1 MSAPA
6 HALLMAAEQALA
18 RLDMAHALELAERAV
33 ALGRSAEHRQ
43 ALGWALM
50 VLARIQAGTGGHHLV
65 NAYAHAL
72 EAYEL
77 LGERGDVERQ
87 LMALNVCAMIR
98 WEAGDSREAI
108 QWLDQGI
115 GAARQHGLR
124 TPWVK
129 MLRNM
134 AVLLSEGGQQLE
146 AIRCCDEAIAVL
158 HERPQQDGQIGVFL
172 AQKAQIRVE
181 LAERMAAQGVA
192 QPEIDRV
199 RAQAAAEMPA
209 LPTPDDDHP
218 YFFKHSQLGHS
229 MPPLLKLGLWP
240 QARQATASYSRFE
253 MHLGGRGR
261 RMAYSALGLWHRHR
275 GRTGRAIVYMQRAI
289 ECAKRAGDG
298 QDLDE
303 FTQEIEQLHAQAG
316 DFRSALEAHH
326 VLLRRRT
333 AKVAAEHALRA
344 RLSVVQHES
353 MRRSQVVRDAQSHE
367 QRLAVIGRLIAQ
379 THHALHAPVV
389 RVAQL
394 IDQARGDGDC
404 LADTEPDT
412 FRRILV
418 ATIGQ
423 IDAASVLISQL
434 RLYSYRSASQASMVS
449 LRSALQEAWG
459 GMAAL
464 MGGNASRPMHFD
476 GHREARVWCDAQ
488 RLGIMFQVLFIE
500 LMRQPQ
506 MRDSGAAVRA
516 LMQTGGDHGV
526 RVHITWQAAREGS
539 IEGSPVAEEAWPLGM
554 LLCKSIV
561 AEMHGRLHI
570 MGNAGDLSCFELELP
585 QADALQGP
593 ALPRSLKTSA
603 PSGDTCIAAAL
614 PHRGIVLQPG
624 GTKKA

>member
-158 HERPQQDGQIGVFL
+158 HERQQQDGQIGVFL

-181 LAERMAAQGVA
+181 LAERMAVQGVA

-261 RMAYSALGLWHRHR
+261 RKAYSALGLWHRHR

-353 MRRSQVVRDAQSHE
+353 MRRSQLAREAQSHE

-394 IDQARGDGDC
+394 IDQARGDGVPTVPGGG
-404 LADTEPDT
+404 LDTET
-412 FRRILV
+412 FGRTLV
-418 ATIGQ
+418 ATIEQ

-434 RLYSYRSASQASMVS
+434 RLYAYRSASQASMIS
-449 LRSALQEAWG
+449 LHGALHEAWG
-459 GMAAL
+459 DTARHV
-464 MGGNASRPMHFD
+464 GGVSAPAMVAD
-476 GHREARVWCDAQ
+476 GDSEARVWCDAQ
-488 RLGIMFQVLFIE
+488 RLGILLQVLFIE
-500 LMRQPQ
+500 LMREPQ
-506 MRDSGAAVRA
+506 LRGSGAKVQALVRAGGDKRMRICIAWQAGQAPGIDSGRP
-516 LMQTGGDHGV
+516 
-526 RVHITWQAAREGS
+526 I
-539 IEGSPVAEEAWPLGM
+539 AEEALPLGM
-554 LLCKSIV
+554 LLCKNI
-561 AEMHGRLHI
+561 ATEMGGRLQI
-570 MGNAGDLSCFELELP
+570 MRDTAGLCCFELELP
-585 QADALQGP
+585 EGHGAQGS
-593 ALPRSLKTSA
+593 ALPRSL
-603 PSGDTCIAAAL
+603 PPLD
-614 PHRGIVLQPG
+614 
-624 GTKKA
+624 